1 MWSKDLIT
9 EPASSPCEFGRS
21 QPASSLWSAVDTLEI
36 VEIAPDAD
44 ILARMLAYWNH
55 ARAGHRFPN
64 RCQLDPATMPADV
77 LPYIHLLDV
86 LERPRDYRYRL
97 MGTGIASRS
106 RRDYTGERV
115 SAIRHQRPPSRF
127 WAQLEKTVDEARP
140 VCIDLPYEGP
150 DEAVRRVENL
160 MMPLGPADAGVTML
174 LGVVNF
180 EVADPFNLDRLGP
193 PTP

>member
-1 MWSKDLIT
+1 M
-9 EPASSPCEFGRS
+9 
-21 QPASSLWSAVDTLEI
+21 DTLEI

-64 RCQLDPATMPADV
+64 RCRLDPATMPADV

-160 MMPLGPADAGVTML
+160 MMPLGPADVGVTML